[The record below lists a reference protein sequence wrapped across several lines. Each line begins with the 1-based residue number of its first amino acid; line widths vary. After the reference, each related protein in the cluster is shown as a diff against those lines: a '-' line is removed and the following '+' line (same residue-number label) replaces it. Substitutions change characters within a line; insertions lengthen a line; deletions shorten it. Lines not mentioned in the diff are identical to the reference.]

1 MTVNAELYVEVQQF
15 YANQMRLLD
24 NLKIED
30 YAATFTPD
38 GWIEH
43 AHRNERAEGRATM
56 IAGMYAALPR
66 YKGVVVRHWFDH
78 LVIDEADDGSL
89 KVSYYTLVT
98 RVDSDGHVVFEP
110 TFTIDDVLVRINGV
124 LHTKSR
130 YIVKDTPTD

>member
-1 MTVNAELYVEVQQF
+1 MTVNAELYAEVQQF

-24 NLKIED
+24 TLKIED

-43 AHRNERAEGRATM
+43 AHRNERATGRAEM

-78 LVIDEADDGSL
+78 LVVEPASDGSL

-98 RVDSDGHVVFEP
+98 RVNKEGQVVFEP
-110 TFTIDDVLVRINGV
+110 TFTIDDVLVRVDGV
-124 LHTKSR
+124 LHTASR
-130 YIVKDTPTD
+130 YIVKDTPDE

>member
-1 MTVNAELYVEVQQF
+1 MTVNAELYTEVQQY

-43 AHRNERAEGRATM
+43 AHRGERAEGRTAM
-56 IAGMYAALPR
+56 IEGMYAALPR

-78 LVIDEADDGSL
+78 LIVEPSDDGSL

-98 RVDSDGHVVFEP
+98 RVNKEGHVVFEP
-110 TFTIDDVLVRINGV
+110 TFTIDDVLVRIDGK

-130 YIVKDTPTD
+130 YIIKDTPAE